1 MHFRTKIIMTYSILV
16 LALAFVVG
24 IVFGNYNKS
33 RVKKSEYESLDMLTE
48 KTVRQLEETI
58 KPMEFISEYLLSDSE
73 VLDAL
78 VTLATTTPDNIISVE
93 LIKEAQK
100 TIQLRLN
107 SYYILKNFHRVL
119 VYNEFG
125 YVLASQNYGHMKVN
139 EDKDLNNISWLTEV
153 SGKNGRSILINAH
166 EDDWG
171 IINKKNVFCV
181 AREIIGL
188 SMGYIEVQQ
197 KTSVLDEVFSIGID
211 DIDVIIVQ
219 SNGDLFYSSKILSNK
234 ESEYYTSLVDIM
246 HEGTKEYNNPI
257 SKETEIISSLF
268 SNKADAT
275 VLLVKNQAAMI
286 DAVRFTTTTI
296 ASITTLILVVSLIY
310 IFIFSD
316 ILTRPL
322 RQLRQQMEKTQLESL
337 DKKVIREKTNN
348 NEIEALSNAYER
360 MLKRLNDAMLKEKT
374 QANLQLQAQ
383 YDILQAQINPHFIY
397 NVLNVISYRG
407 AMIDDEVI
415 CDMCFN
421 LAEMLR
427 YSTNTKERQSTIEEE
442 VEYLKRYLYLL
453 KQRYQHKLEYIIDM
467 DASVANQV
475 IPKVVL
481 QSLVEN
487 SINHGFNNVDK
498 IMEISIKGWSE
509 KGWWYISIEDNGQ
522 GFSETTKVKLLEK
535 MKEVK
540 DIIKNVDQNLEL
552 EIGGMGLINSYGRL
566 LLLYEDDFTFEISS
580 NKEGTRITIGSI
592 IKGNED

>member
-1 MHFRTKIIMTYSILV
+1 M
-16 LALAFVVG
+16 
-24 IVFGNYNKS
+24 
-33 RVKKSEYESLDMLTE
+33 
-48 KTVRQLEETI
+48 
-58 KPMEFISEYLLSDSE
+58 
-73 VLDAL
+73 
-78 VTLATTTPDNIISVE
+78 
-93 LIKEAQK
+93 
-100 TIQLRLN
+100 
-107 SYYILKNFHRVL
+107 
-119 VYNEFG
+119 
-125 YVLASQNYGHMKVN
+125 
-139 EDKDLNNISWLTEV
+139 
-153 SGKNGRSILINAH
+153 
-166 EDDWG
+166 
-171 IINKKNVFCV
+171 
-181 AREIIGL
+181 
-188 SMGYIEVQQ
+188 
-197 KTSVLDEVFSIGID
+197 
-211 DIDVIIVQ
+211 
-219 SNGDLFYSSKILSNK
+219 
-234 ESEYYTSLVDIM
+234 
-246 HEGTKEYNNPI
+246 
-257 SKETEIISSLF
+257 
-268 SNKADAT
+268 
-275 VLLVKNQAAMI
+275 
-286 DAVRFTTTTI
+286 
-296 ASITTLILVVSLIY
+296 
-310 IFIFSD
+310 
-316 ILTRPL
+316 
-322 RQLRQQMEKTQLESL
+322 
-337 DKKVIREKTNN
+337 
-348 NEIEALSNAYER
+348 
-360 MLKRLNDAMLKEKT
+360 
-374 QANLQLQAQ
+374 
-383 YDILQAQINPHFIY
+383 NPHFIY

-566 LLLYEDDFTFEISS
+566 LLLYEDDFSFEITS
-580 NKEGTRITIGSI
+580 NKEGTRITIGAI